1 MAAKL
6 KLMTVLGTRPE
17 IIRLSEVIKCADK
30 YFNHIIVHTG
40 QNYDYELNQIFFNDL
55 GLRAP
60 NVYLDCAGENLG
72 ATMGNIIS
80 RSYEAMQKEKPDAV
94 LILGDTNSALAAVSA
109 KRLKIPIFHM
119 EAGNRCWD
127 WNVPEMINRKIVDH
141 IADINLP
148 YTEHSRRYLLS
159 EGIDGKTIFVTGSPM
174 REVIE
179 THRGEIE
186 KSDVIE
192 RLNLKSGEYFLLS
205 AHREE
210 NIDNEENFMSLM
222 STVNVIAES
231 SGLPVIYSTH
241 PRSRKWIDKR
251 GFKFHSLV
259 KSMKPFGFLD
269 YNKLQ
274 MNAKCVLS
282 DSGTLSEE
290 SAMLGFPAVLIR
302 TSTERPE
309 VLDAGTIVIGGIRER
324 DVRQALD
331 MAVEMRGSEEKT
343 IMPRNYDDENV
354 SIKVARIIQSY
365 TSIVNRTVWGK
376 SMIVNAVR

>member
-6 KLMTVLGTRPE
+6 KLVTILGTRPE

-30 YFNHIIVHTG
+30 YFNHILVHTG
-40 QNYDYELNQIFFNDL
+40 QNYDYELNEIFFNDL
-55 GLRAP
+55 ELRAP
-60 NVYLDCAGENLG
+60 DVYLNCAGENLG
-72 ATMGNIIS
+72 ATMGNIIKS
-80 RSYEAMQKEKPDAV
+80 SYEVMLKEKPDAV

-148 YTEHSRRYLLS
+148 YTEHSRRYLLA

-179 THRGEIE
+179 THRCEIE
-186 KSDVIE
+186 KRDVLE
-192 RLNLKSGEYFLLS
+192 RLNLKPGEYFLLS

-210 NIDNEENFMSLM
+210 NIDNEENFISLM
-222 STVNVIAES
+222 STINVIAETF
-231 SGLPVIYSTH
+231 GLPVIYSTH

-251 GFKFHSLV
+251 RFKFHSLV

-274 MNAKCVLS
+274 MNARCVLS

-309 VLDAGTIVIGGIRER
+309 VLDAGTIVIGGIREC
-324 DVRQALD
+324 DIRQALE
-331 MAVEMRGSEEKT
+331 MAVTMRGREKKA
-343 IMPRNYDDENV
+343 IIPQNYDDENV
-354 SIKVARIIQSY
+354 SIKVVRIIQSY
-365 TSIVNRTVWGK
+365 TDIVNRTVWGK
-376 SMIVNAVR
+376 L